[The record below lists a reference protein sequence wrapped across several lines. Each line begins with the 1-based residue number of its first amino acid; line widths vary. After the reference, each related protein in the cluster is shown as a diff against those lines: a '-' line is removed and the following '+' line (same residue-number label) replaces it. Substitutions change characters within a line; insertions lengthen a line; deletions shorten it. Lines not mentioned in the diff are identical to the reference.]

1 MGAANGYS
9 DTSEESSDE
18 DELLLRAELREQEQR
33 ALNDLDIAM
42 ENGRQASNR
51 LALLKYHQ
59 LATINE
65 IKAKRWRTM
74 RKKLE
79 FICLP

>member
-1 MGAANGYS
+1 MIGLRQILVLLYFLKIGYS

-42 ENGRQASNR
+42 VSIIIIISTNSND
-51 LALLKYHQ
+51 LF
-59 LATINE
+59 
-65 IKAKRWRTM
+65 AKF
-74 RKKLE
+74 LILF
-79 FICLP
+79 FI